1 MIRLSREKSFV
12 VGLRTDSRLVKECAA
27 LGAILHKV
35 QSKSGLGGRIG
46 CKIDVGSPSAP
57 KVASPDDPEGEKRPS
72 IDLLLICRSP
82 ESFSSVDAASA
93 FGLFRSSPDF
103 RFWRTC
109 GPAAHPLP
117 RRVAR
122 RPGAIGF
129 AVQPDRAVELRHAD
143 ADRES
148 VSLLLYDDPKEL
160 EQSLQLE
167 LVRWLFKICFAL
179 QTGGTASAEI
189 EYPPV
194 RARTTLCISAGGAVH
209 LGDGAR
215 GALAIEHLW
224 NRVGAVIGKYQ
235 AALGGVYLDI
245 AYFHFH
251 GNDSQERAV
260 KGSEPPAAHNSVPG
274 RRCPARGGARRG
286 VSPVRLSIHDLPDS
300 KSERPALGIPEV
312 LAFLAALTER
322 PEADAGILVT
332 TSIREQLPADLSGR
346 FRSAGRFCGEPLWL
360 CESRGPSVFLR
371 GRTERNLDELDSQIV
386 RLETAVRATTAPARE
401 VLDVASTAVDKIYA
415 LLDLLAQRIEERRQR
430 AHGGGAVAATALAE
444 TALAQEE
451 RAWKLI
457 AGMNTRRA
465 EPTGDAAWKAPVYL
479 AAARRGPVVARL
491 RGDAD
496 PTGTI
501 PTPKDLPFGG
511 SEIVRQGSSHLLGA
525 GLLHG
530 LRHLVHGD
538 DLDTYTTFTNLASKF
553 KSELLAVLGC
563 GQPVPRNEIQQL
575 GSRLWSLVDL
585 IVAEDQSEP
594 RRVDRCLLPQIVSGP
609 FSDPRFAALC
619 HFLYDTRD
627 DASWGPED
635 ALRASGAPV
644 QFENVEKMWLAGCS
658 QHVIRVRGARPSSR
672 SDWASSGTS

>member
-1 MIRLSREKSFV
+1 M
-12 VGLRTDSRLVKECAA
+12 
-27 LGAILHKV
+27 
-35 QSKSGLGGRIG
+35 
-46 CKIDVGSPSAP
+46 
-57 KVASPDDPEGEKRPS
+57 
-72 IDLLLICRSP
+72 
-82 ESFSSVDAASA
+82 
-93 FGLFRSSPDF
+93 
-103 RFWRTC
+103 
-109 GPAAHPLP
+109 
-117 RRVAR
+117 
-122 RPGAIGF
+122 
-129 AVQPDRAVELRHAD
+129 QPDRAVELRHAD

-160 EQSLQLE
+160 EQSLQRE
-167 LVRWLFKICFAL
+167 LVRWLLETRFAL

-260 KGSEPPAAHNSVPG
+260 KAANLLLRTIPSLVDGVQLG
-274 RRCPARGGARRG
+274 R
-286 VSPVRLSIHDLPDS
+286 SPEELSVRLSIHDLPDS
-300 KSERPALGIPEV
+300 KSERPALGIPEGLV
-312 LAFLAALTER
+312 FLAALTER

-465 EPTGDAAWKAPVYL
+465 EPTGDATWKAPVYL

-553 KSELLAVLGC
+553 KIELLAVNGC
-563 GQPVPRNEIQQL
+563 GQPCHGRDQRQRP
-575 GSRLWSLVDL
+575 RLWSMVDL

-594 RRVDRCLLPQIVSGP
+594 RRVDRCLLPEIVSGP
-609 FSDPRFAALC
+609 FSDRGSPRSVISC
-619 HFLYDTRD
+619 TTR
-627 DASWGPED
+627 GTT
-635 ALRASGAPV
+635 RAGVRRTRCAPPGHRCSSRTW
-644 QFENVEKMWLAGCS
+644 KSCGSAGCS